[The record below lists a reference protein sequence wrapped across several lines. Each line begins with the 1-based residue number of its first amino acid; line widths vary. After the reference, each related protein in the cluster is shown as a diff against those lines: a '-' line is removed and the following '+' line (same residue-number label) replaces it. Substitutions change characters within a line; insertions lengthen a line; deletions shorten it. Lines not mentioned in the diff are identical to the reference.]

1 MKRLVQRT
9 HIRKSCGKHLKKVKL
24 SKNVELLIWLDCI
37 LFLQRLAKAADLKA
51 KQRRS
56 KIILPDDINTAK
68 PTVLKHSRC

>member
-1 MKRLVQRT
+1 
-9 HIRKSCGKHLKKVKL
+9 VKL